1 MGKDGTKLTVSEM
14 MQNKNVAGMGYEER
28 LEIIRRLN
36 EDLKACGINQMTEE
50 QMQDLAMD
58 RTKIINYKKAQHFEK
73 EQKKM
78 TEFGKKLPA
87 ELSLAQT
94 PLVRST
100 PYLYDLSGTPEANK
114 KNLNNVKTFRTICK
128 SQY

>member
-14 MQNKNVAGMGYEER
+14 VQNKNVAGMGYEER

-73 EQKKM
+73 EQKKIKRKRNDILHI
-78 TEFGKKLPA
+78 T
-87 ELSLAQT
+87 S
-94 PLVRST
+94 V
-100 PYLYDLSGTPEANK
+100 
-114 KNLNNVKTFRTICK
+114 FRPRHHTAGGFIL
-128 SQY
+128 